1 MMVNRNA
8 QSLIAQYLDA
18 DDQELTAEFGVAVD
32 PRLVNPHRE
41 QKSSARF
48 ATESRYR
55 RRRSPKA
62 IVPRGPRRRLR
73 QPNGL

>member
-1 MMVNRNA
+1 MVNRTA

-18 DDQELTAEFGVAVD
+18 DDQELAAEFGKAAD
-32 PRLVNPHRE
+32 PQLMNPHRE
-41 QKSSARF
+41 QKSAARF
-48 ATESRYR
+48 ATESRYS

-62 IVPRGPRRRLR
+62 IVPRGPRRRQR